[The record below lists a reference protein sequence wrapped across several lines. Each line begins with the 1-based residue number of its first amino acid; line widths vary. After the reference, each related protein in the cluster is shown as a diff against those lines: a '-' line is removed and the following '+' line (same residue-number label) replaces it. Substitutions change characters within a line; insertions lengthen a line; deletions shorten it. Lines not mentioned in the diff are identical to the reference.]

1 MASIEKISIAL
12 PPKMVELVRDA
23 VETGE
28 YASSSEVVREALREW
43 TEKRGL
49 RRQGLSELRRVWKQ
63 AVKNAE
69 PGIEPGVAPGKV
81 LDRLEQKYRAM
92 GTGAAKGKREEC
104 A

>member
-1 MASIEKISIAL
+1 MASVEKISIAL
-12 PPKMVELVRDA
+12 PPEMVEQVRDA

-28 YASSSEVVREALREW
+28 YASSSEVVREALRDW
-43 TEKRGL
+43 TQKRSL
-49 RRQGLSELRRVWKQ
+49 HRQGLAELRRAWRQ

-69 PGIEPGVAPGKV
+69 PGIGPGKV